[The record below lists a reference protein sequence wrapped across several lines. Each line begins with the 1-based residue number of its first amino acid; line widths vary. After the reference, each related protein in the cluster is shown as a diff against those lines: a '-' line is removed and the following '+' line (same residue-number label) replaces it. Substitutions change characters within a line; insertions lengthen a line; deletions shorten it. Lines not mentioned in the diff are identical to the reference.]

1 MDGTPRS
8 GVAASLS
15 TSYSDPVSSSPHPT
29 PTAVLFDF
37 GGVITTSPFDAF
49 ARFEAERGLPEGLIR
64 SINAANPDGNAWA
77 KLERSEV
84 DVDGF
89 ASLFEAEA
97 RARGHRLD
105 AHEVLACL
113 SGDLRPAMVS
123 VLHHLSGRVALALL
137 TNNFVQHDRNAAGP
151 MSEVLDLFDV
161 IVESSTAGCRK
172 PDPRFYELALEQLGI
187 SARTAVFL
195 DDLGINLKPA
205 RTMGMRTI
213 KVTDPDV
220 AIAELEALVGF
231 PLRPTTA

>member
-1 MDGTPRS
+1 MARRGAATPPR
-8 GVAASLS
+8 GWL
-15 TSYSDPVSSSPHPT
+15 SYSASVTPSPDPT
-29 PTAVLFDF
+29 PAAVLFDF
-37 GGVITTSPFDAF
+37 GGVITTSPFAAF
-49 ARFEAERGLPEGLIR
+49 ARFESESGLPEGLIR
-64 SINAANPDGNAWA
+64 SINATDPDDNAWA

-97 RARGHRLD
+97 LARGHRLD

-123 VLHHLSGRVALALL
+123 VLHQLSGRVKLALL
-137 TNNFVQHDRNAAGP
+137 TNNFVQHDRNAENP
-151 MSEVLDLFDV
+151 ISEVLELFDV

-187 SARTAVFL
+187 SAPRAVFL

-220 AIAELEALVGF
+220 AITELEALMGF
-231 PLRPTTA
+231 PLRPSTT